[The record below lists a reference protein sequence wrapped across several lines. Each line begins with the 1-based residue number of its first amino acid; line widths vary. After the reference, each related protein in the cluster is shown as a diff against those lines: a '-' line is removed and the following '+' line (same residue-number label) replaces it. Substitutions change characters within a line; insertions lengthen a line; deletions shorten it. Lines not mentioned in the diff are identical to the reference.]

1 MGLAR
6 HLLLWASQNQWL
18 GRQIQTRAFARRA
31 SRRFLP
37 GEDLESAL
45 TAAEALQANGMGT
58 LITLLGE
65 NVTSAKE
72 AESVAREYS
81 AVQADIAQRGI
92 DCQLSVKPTQLG
104 MDLDIEVCVQ
114 QLGSILREN
123 SSADSLVWIDMESS
137 AYVDRTL
144 DLVERVSQAHNNI
157 GLCLQACL
165 HRTRDDLERLIRLGV
180 PARLVKGAYKEPAP
194 VAIRKK
200 SNVDENYLTLAARM
214 LDAASANEGGFPTFG
229 THDMSL
235 IERIQETARGIGL
248 QKSSFEF
255 SMLYGIGRENQELLA
270 QDGYLIR
277 VLVSYGSAW
286 FPWYMRRLAERPANV
301 WLVVRNVF
309 SG

>member
-45 TAAEALQANGMGT
+45 TAAAALQANGMGT

-81 AVQADIAQRGI
+81 AVQAEIAQRGI

-114 QLGSILREN
+114 QLGSMLRET
-123 SSADSLVWIDMESS
+123 SSADNLVWIDMESS

-144 DLVERVSQAHNNI
+144 DLVERVSQPHNNI

-180 PARLVKGAYKEPAP
+180 PVRLVKGAYKEPAP

-200 SNVDENYLTLAARM
+200 SNVDENFFVLAARM
-214 LDAASANEGGFPTFG
+214 LDAASGSEGGFPTFG

-235 IERIQETARGIGL
+235 IARIQETARGIGL
-248 QKSSFEF
+248 QKSSYEF
-255 SMLYGIGRENQELLA
+255 AMLYGIGRENQELLA
-270 QDGYLIR
+270 QDGYLVR

-301 WLVVRNVF
+301 WLVVRSVF